1 MALRSS
7 HLKRDEVRV
16 LQPQLG
22 EALIVE
28 RYSSKHVKAGV
39 LHPDDFTESQG
50 SSVLP
55 DRPAVA
61 SRTELTEL
69 RARVHRVAESPEA
82 ELVDDEASTERFR
95 GL

>member
-28 RYSSKHVKAGV
+28 RYSSKHVKAV
-39 LHPDDFTESQG
+39 LHPDDFTESQD